1 MTDSTPAPSPAP
13 AETSNTPS
21 ADDSLKAIASEFTVE
36 EQANQFTATPSV
48 PAPSPVP
55 TPAYAPTAQPQYVPD
70 PVTDQ
75 EGYKAWVVAQ
85 GQRYQQLDTT
95 LREVSSKI
103 SAFDQRMQQ
112 QKIDAD
118 VDRAIN
124 IVNSKWKVDKDLA
137 EVHLEH
143 EYRKNPSFKRIWD
156 NRDRNPEA
164 FERALKVVADKRA
177 AMFQVRQ
184 DPQIAEN
191 VRAAQSSQRTMATT
205 KQQSQTDEAAK
216 LSGPEFDAF
225 WSRLISGG

>member
-1 MTDSTPAPSPAP
+1 MSDSTPAPSYAP
-13 AETSNTPS
+13 AETTVTPS
-21 ADDSLKAIASEFTVE
+21 PDDSLKAIASEFMVE
-36 EQANQFTATPSV
+36 EQARQFTATPSA
-48 PAPSPVP
+48 PAP
-55 TPAYAPTAQPQYVPD
+55 TPQVQYIPD

-75 EGYKAWVVAQ
+75 DGYKAWALMQ
-85 GQRYQQLDTT
+85 SQRHQQLDTT
-95 LREVSSKI
+95 LRDVSSKI
-103 SAFDQRMQQ
+103 TAFEQRMQQ

-118 VDRAIN
+118 VDRAVD
-124 IVNSKWKVDKDLA
+124 IVNQQWKVEKDFA

-164 FERALKVVADKRA
+164 FEKALKVVAEKRS

-205 KQQSQTDEAAK
+205 AKQRPEDEA
-216 LSGPEFDAF
+216 PNDPREFDAWWRAKARGF
-225 WSRLISGG
+225 

>member
-21 ADDSLKAIASEFTVE
+21 PDDSLKAIASEFTVE
-36 EQANQFTATPSV
+36 EQASQFTATPSV
-48 PAPSPVP
+48 APTPPPAPV
-55 TPAYAPTAQPQYVPD
+55 YAPTPVPQHVPD

-75 EGYKAWVVAQ
+75 EGYRNWALAQ
-85 GQRYQQLDTT
+85 SQRYQQLDTT
-95 LREVSSKI
+95 LREVSSKM

-124 IVNSKWKVDKDLA
+124 IVNSKWKVDKDFA
-137 EVHLEH
+137 EIHLEH

-164 FERALKVVADKRA
+164 FERALKVVADKRSS
-177 AMFQVRQ
+177 MFQIKQ

-205 KQQSQTDEAAK
+205 KQQTQNDDWANLTPA
-216 LSGPEFDAF
+216 EFDAR
-225 WSRLISGG
+225 WGRLTSGG

>member
-1 MTDSTPAPSPAP
+1 MTDSTPAPSAAP
-13 AETSNTPS
+13 AETTPAPS
-21 ADDSLKAIASEFTVE
+21 HDDSLKAIASEFTVE

-48 PAPSPVP
+48 PQAPAA
-55 TPAYAPTAQPQYVPD
+55 AYAPTPPPQYVPD

-75 EGYKAWVVAQ
+75 EGYKAWVLAQ
-85 GQRYQQLDTT
+85 SQRHQQLDST

-103 SAFDQRMQQ
+103 SAFEQRIQQ

-118 VDRAIN
+118 VDRAIE
-124 IVNSKWKVDKDLA
+124 IVNKHWKVDKDLA
-137 EVHLEH
+137 EVTLEH

-164 FERALKVVADKRA
+164 FEKALKVVAEKRS

-205 KQQSQTDEAAK
+205 VKQRPEDEV
-216 LSGPEFDAF
+216 PDDPREFDAWWRAKARGF
-225 WSRLISGG
+225 